1 MFSLVAKAQG
11 QTTEL
16 GKCLEAEG
24 TWGAVPGQEHHLQV
38 RSRIWGAADSP
49 SATHSLAG
57 WPGQGKGVLH
67 CVQERAQRH
76 PCVPRPCHQSACCSH
91 LASLLLGVPSRS
103 PAADR
108 NQRLLQ
114 PPASASGN
122 ALASGLE
129 PSPSHAGEQPPPRHP
144 RDSPLD
150 AGHHRC
156 VTSLVQ
162 ERGEAAGQGSSWGCR
177 QVPSRPGVAGDTR
190 GKGTAPSSALLI
202 PSGLPAF
209 SLIPFL
215 LWPHLSPF
223 PLLSVLPPLPSSF
236 SSFIPHSPDFPS
248 PASGPLEVG
257 ARIHYRTLHR
267 PCIYF
272 GERGLG
278 SGCDPPPPQLHTISH
293 TLSRAF

>member
-1 MFSLVAKAQG
+1 MLQIPQVQHIALQG
-11 QTTEL
+11 WR
-16 GKCLEAEG
+16 EAR
-24 TWGAVPGQEHHLQV
+24 PGE
-38 RSRIWGAADSP
+38 
-49 SATHSLAG
+49 
-57 WPGQGKGVLH
+57 GVLH

-76 PCVPRPCHQSACCSH
+76 PCVPCHQSACCSH

-190 GKGTAPSSALLI
+190 GKGTAPSFLRSSYPFRSSCL
-202 PSGLPAF
+202 F
-209 SLIPFL
+209 SHTL
-215 LWPHLSPF
+215 LWPHLSSFLLLSDF
-223 PLLSVLPPLPSSF
+223 PLLSLPSSLSLPTF
-236 SSFIPHSPDFPS
+236 LSS
-248 PASGPLEVG
+248 SGTLDPRIPLEVG
-257 ARIHYRTLHR
+257 A
-267 PCIYF
+267 
-272 GERGLG
+272 
-278 SGCDPPPPQLHTISH
+278 
-293 TLSRAF
+293 

>member
-1 MFSLVAKAQG
+1 MLQTPQVQHIALQG
-11 QTTEL
+11 WR
-16 GKCLEAEG
+16 EAR
-24 TWGAVPGQEHHLQV
+24 PGE
-38 RSRIWGAADSP
+38 
-49 SATHSLAG
+49 
-57 WPGQGKGVLH
+57 GVLH

-190 GKGTAPSSALLI
+190 GKGTALSFLRSSYPFWSSCL
-202 PSGLPAF
+202 F
-209 SLIPFL
+209 SHTL
-215 LWPHLSPF
+215 LWSHLSSF
-223 PLLSVLPPLPSSF
+223 PLLSDLPPLPSSF
-236 SSFIPHSPDFPS
+236 SSFISHSPDFPLQLRDPRYQDPLGGGSLNTLQGS
-248 PASGPLEVG
+248 PQTLYLL
-257 ARIHYRTLHR
+257 RRTR
-267 PCIYF
+267 A
-272 GERGLG
+272 GEW
-278 SGCDPPPPQLHTISH
+278 P
-293 TLSRAF
+293 